1 MAVYFIQGS
10 VQIIYTY
17 SLQNSKPLEG
27 KNSFFSLAGANPDV
41 SKAINHMNFL
51 LSRPQQKQMPPV
63 FLESKKPW
71 PWDSDH
77 MHLPPPLPHHFPSV
91 FTDRP
96 EICGRRGQCCTLAKM
111 MIRQICCGRLGIS
124 VTSSRSWENSLCL
137 DKSTFF

>member
-10 VQIIYTY
+10 VQNIYTY

-51 LSRPQQKQMPPV
+51 LSRPQQKQMPLLSWNPKNRG
-63 FLESKKPW
+63 LGTLIMCTSP
-71 PWDSDH
+71 
-77 MHLPPPLPHHFPSV
+77 LPLPHHFPSV

-96 EICGRRGQCCTLAKM
+96 ETCGRRGQGCTLAKM
-111 MIRQICCGRLGIS
+111 KRQTCCGRLGIS
-124 VTSSRSWENSLCL
+124 VTSSRSWKNSCCL
-137 DKSTFF
+137 HKSTFF